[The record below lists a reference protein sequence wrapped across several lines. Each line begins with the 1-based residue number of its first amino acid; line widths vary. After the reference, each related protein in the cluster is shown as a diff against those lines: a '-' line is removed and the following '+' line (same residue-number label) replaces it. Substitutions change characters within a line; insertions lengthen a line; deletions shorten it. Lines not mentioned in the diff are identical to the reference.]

1 MNDDIETRLALLT
14 PRGAPPELRHHVL
27 AAVASELTIEPR
39 TRPMLFLWLVAS
51 AAAVLVGLAL
61 NIWVNNELDRRL
73 AIVLGPP
80 PVSGQLAD
88 IAAEIAHV
96 TNPAVG
102 EWVYQRLAIVERHGD
117 DAYQYASRLQQMIQQ
132 LTFDLGEPV
141 DEAPQKTSRMD
152 RDRHGSRDRCPPDSQ
167 RLFRLEH
174 RNTA

>member
-1 MNDDIETRLALLT
+1 
-14 PRGAPPELRHHVL
+14 
-27 AAVASELTIEPR
+27 
-39 TRPMLFLWLVAS
+39 MLFLWLVAS

-102 EWVYQRLAIVERHGD
+102 EWAYQRLVIVERHGD
-117 DAYQYASRLQQMIQQ
+117 ASYQYASRLQQMIQQ

-141 DEAPQKTSRMD
+141 DEAPQETSRMD
-152 RDRHGSRDRCPPDSQ
+152 RDRHGSRNRCPADAQ
-167 RLFRLEH
+167 RLFRLGH